1 MSDGSGN
8 KTSQKD
14 PSVKNVLQLNPVLT
28 EISVRLLQ
36 DCRDVT
42 GWVCYADSDA
52 INMFKT

>member
-8 KTSQKD
+8 KISQKD

-36 DCRDVT
+36 DCRDVI